1 MGVSPNTTNMSPPT
15 FTFDTTAEEVATVF
29 ANEIRGKNVLI
40 TGTSINGIGF
50 EAARVIAKYANLV
63 IITGYNVERLK
74 LSEEALKEEF
84 LLANIRRLTLDLSS
98 FDAVRKAA
106 AEVNAYPELIHVLI
120 NNAAAAIVPT
130 FKLTVD
136 KLENQF
142 ATNHVGHFLF
152 TNLIVPKILAARTAT
167 YTPRVVFVSSSAHIY
182 GNGIDFATLENP
194 DAAKYNDWE
203 AYGRTKSANILT
215 AIEFSRRLKGK
226 IIANSLHPGVIF
238 TNIQKEEALPAW
250 QARGM
255 LDADGKP
262 IKEADNWKTIP
273 QGAATTI
280 AAAFDPRFN
289 DKPGAY
295 LDDSNDATASIA
307 PHSSDPAVAQN
318 LWTVTEKIVGQSFN
332 F

>member
-1 MGVSPNTTNMSPPT
+1 MSLPT
-15 FTFDTTAEEVATVF
+15 FTFDTTAEEVAAVF
-29 ANEIRGKNVLI
+29 ANEIKGKNVLI

-63 IITGYNVERLK
+63 IITGYNAERLK
-74 LSEEALKEEF
+74 LSEEALKKE
-84 LLANIRRLTLDLSS
+84 LPSANIRRLTLDLSS
-98 FDAVRKAA
+98 IDAVRKAA
-106 AEVNAYPELIHVLI
+106 AEANAYPEPIHVLI
-120 NNAAAAIVPT
+120 NNAVGAVVPT

-142 ATNHVGHFLF
+142 ATSHVGHFLF
-152 TNLIVPKILAARTAT
+152 TNLIVPKIFAARTAT
-167 YTPRVVFVSSSAHIY
+167 YTPRVVFVSSAAHAF
-182 GNGIDFATLENP
+182 GNGVNFAELENP
-194 DAAKYNDWE
+194 DPANYNHVGT
-203 AYGRTKSANILT
+203 YGQTKSANILT
-215 AIEFSRRLKGK
+215 AIEFSRRLQGK

-238 TNIQKEEALPAW
+238 TNGFQKEESIPTW
-250 QARGM
+250 QAQGV

-262 IKEADNWKTIP
+262 IKEAVKWKTIP

-280 AAAFDPRFN
+280 AAAFDTRFN

-295 LDDSNDATASIA
+295 LVDSNDATASIA
-307 PHSSDPAVAQN
+307 PHSSDPAVAQK